1 MGLSI
6 KFRVRVFF
14 GLGLGI
20 RFLEMMADVCLS
32 VSSVVYPKAGKPKR
46 SHLGVLAERFLA
58 LRGSVWAE
66 SSQLAWLGDLGLRV
80 WGLGF

>member
-14 GLGLGI
+14 GFGFGI
-20 RFLEMMADVCLS
+20 RFLKMMADVWLVYMNKWWCLS

-66 SSQLAWLGDLGLRV
+66 SSQLSWLGD
-80 WGLGF
+80 